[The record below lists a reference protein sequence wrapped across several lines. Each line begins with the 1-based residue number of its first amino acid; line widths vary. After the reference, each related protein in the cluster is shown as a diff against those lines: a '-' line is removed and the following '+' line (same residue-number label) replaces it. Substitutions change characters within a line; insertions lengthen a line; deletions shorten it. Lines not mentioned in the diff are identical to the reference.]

1 MCLHKKGLLI
11 LNQLSCPLGKLT
23 LGTSLQETRLITI
36 SLLMRQKPTSLPAF
50 FLSLLLALCFHV
62 CCVAQNSNPQSNV
75 KQFPSSE
82 YYLSNSLLADGQI
95 EQAAAGYRDSL
106 RNSYRV
112 GTTRF
117 VDSIPALV
125 MAGECFYQQGN
136 LTAALQQYES
146 AMMLAIDSSGWS
158 QRINMTG
165 PAGSPGGATAP
176 QFKGISWA
184 TNTRGTKV
192 VMFPDKVPCVLGQ
205 LNPQAAVQQG
215 GVVIPPAVVRLDV
228 GEVLRTL
235 AIAQRRR
242 TFILGPHTARDPLSA
257 QLLTALQAEPGCGT
271 PWIDV
276 GFVINLALAE
286 QASGEDAQASK
297 RLAGAHST
305 PDLLDH
311 PLTAISLLSHSDLL
325 LRDGDYPAAYRM
337 LLEASLV
344 SAQLEQYTLL
354 SDIVVRLGG
363 IASSQLDKTA
373 LPTLQAIATWTRKN
387 SRLANAYTLAA
398 TSEVAIRTGNIA
410 AGDTLAKSAIT
421 TVRSRGVFLPRVISM
436 ANYAD
441 SLAEYARGRL
451 SNGQTTL
458 QTATNFFRGTP
469 QIGISSVLQLQIA
482 RTIELF
488 RREQLTVEETKQLL
502 DELLFGNSFLWMI
515 EPLEALASFNSDR
528 TEALLLWKELSY
540 RRGGKEE
547 IPTIADRIARERF
560 YDALPYRH
568 RLLAVR
574 QLYCRSID
582 DLADKQQKLRK
593 QLDNRWP
600 ELSQESTNLQA
611 LLKELKSQA
620 ISWDRS
626 VHPKNEL
633 LQWKELE
640 TRSLALESRFQQ
652 LAISRGSI
660 PEFLLGHLE
669 LKEIQEQLGDKQAIV
684 QYVSLPDA
692 KGEHLEA
699 IVITRTSITN
709 FELEPSA
716 SITPRLAKLL
726 TAIGLGKDP
735 KRKMDLED
743 FSLWQQAALE
753 LREALITEPMRQS
766 LEAFDHVVIIPE
778 DWLWYVP
785 WNILPSSDSKGPRW
799 SEETQLAIAPM
810 LGLSLH
816 CFGAT
821 SIREAQE
828 EAAPKG
834 VAPPAWEGAIWNLK
848 FFGGADDAEEEK
860 RLKEMEQILPGLV
873 ALPTSKTIL
882 PLNLWRNRPAMLLA
896 SVRSSPSKDILSRN
910 WLIQD
915 KASLALNFRDSL
927 LTPLSLPE
935 VLLLPGWTST
945 ASDLVISNGDDLF
958 LPATAMLVSGV
969 RQGLLN
975 RWASPGG
982 ASQRLLKR
990 YLGEWLD
997 NQPADAWQR
1006 SLNAMWAEQFD
1017 PQQEEILKDAE
1028 IGKILIPGNHPLI
1041 WGGYLQVGRWLPSAP
1056 PQEDA
1061 PP

>member
-1 MCLHKKGLLI
+1 MA
-11 LNQLSCPLGKLT
+11 
-23 LGTSLQETRLITI
+23 I
-36 SLLMRQKPTSLPAF
+36 SLLMRKKTTSLPASL
-50 FLSLLLALCFHV
+50 LSLLLALCFQISS
-62 CCVAQNSNPQSNV
+62 VAQNPNPQDPDPKGTI

-146 AMMLAIDSSGWS
+146 AMMLAIDSAGWS

-215 GVVIPPAVVRLDV
+215 GVVIPPEVVRLNV

-242 TFILGPHTARDPLSA
+242 MFILGPHAARHPLST
-257 QLLTALQAEPGCGT
+257 QLRTALQAEPGCGT

-297 RLAGAHST
+297 RLASAHST
-305 PDLLDH
+305 PDLFDH
-311 PLTAISLLSHSDLL
+311 PLTAISLLSHSELL
-325 LRDGDYPAAYRM
+325 LRDGDYPAAYQM
-337 LLEASLV
+337 LVQASLV
-344 SAQLEQYTLL
+344 AAQLEQYTLL
-354 SDIVVRLGG
+354 GDIVVRLAG
-363 IASSQLDKTA
+363 IASAQLDKTA

-441 SLAEYARGRL
+441 AFAEYARGRL
-451 SNGQTTL
+451 PNGQTAL

-469 QIGISSVLQLQIA
+469 QIGTSSVLQLQIA

-515 EPLEALASFNSDR
+515 EPLEALASLNSDR

-560 YDALPYRH
+560 YDALPFRH

-582 DLADKQQKLRK
+582 ELADKQQKLRK

-600 ELSQESTNLQA
+600 ELSQESVNLQT
-611 LLKELKSQA
+611 LLKELRSQT
-620 ISWDRS
+620 INWERS
-626 VHPKNEL
+626 THPKNEL

-660 PEFLLGHLE
+660 PEFLLGNLE
-669 LKEIQEQLGDKQAIV
+669 LKEIQEQLGEKQAIV
-684 QYVSLPDA
+684 QYTSLPDP
-692 KGEHLEA
+692 KGEHIEA
-699 IVITRTSITN
+699 IIITRTSITN

-735 KRKMDLED
+735 KRKIVLED

-753 LREALITEPMRQS
+753 LRDALTTEPMRQS
-766 LEAFDHVVIIPE
+766 LEAFDQVVIIPE

-785 WNILPSSDSKGPRW
+785 WNVLPSSDSKGPRW
-799 SEETQLAIAPM
+799 CEETQIAIAPM
-810 LGLSLH
+810 LGLSLQ

-821 SIREAQE
+821 SIRKAQE
-828 EAAPKG
+828 EAAPQG

-848 FFGGADDAEEEK
+848 FFGGADEAEEDK

-873 ALPTSKTIL
+873 ALPPSKAIL
-882 PLNLWRNRPAMLLA
+882 PLTLWRNRPTMLLA

-910 WLIQD
+910 WLTQD
-915 KASLALNFRDSL
+915 KAALTLNWRDSL
-927 LTPLSLPE
+927 LTPLGLPE

-945 ASDLVISNGDDLF
+945 ASDLVIANGDDLF

-969 RQGLLN
+969 RQGLLS
-975 RWASPGG
+975 RWSSPGG

-1017 PQQEEILKDAE
+1017 PQQEEILTGAE
-1028 IGKILIPGNHPLI
+1028 VGKVLVPGNHPLL
-1041 WGGYLQVGRWLPSAP
+1041 WGGYLQVGRWLPAMP
-1056 PQEDA
+1056 PQ
-1061 PP
+1061 